1 MHLRKKAMRVISTE
15 CPLWIEKHMPRLDGL
30 LSRAGQMDHCRVVLN
45 KVTGLDVPGSG
56 DIEQGLAQFHRAL
69 LAMTPEQRAD
79 IEAKAASGEI

>member
-1 MHLRKKAMRVISTE
+1 MLRTRSD
-15 CPLWIEKHMPRLDGL
+15 CPLWIEKHMPRLDDL

-56 DIEQGLAQFHRAL
+56 DIEQGFAQFHRAL

-79 IEAKAASGEI
+79 IEAEAAAGEL